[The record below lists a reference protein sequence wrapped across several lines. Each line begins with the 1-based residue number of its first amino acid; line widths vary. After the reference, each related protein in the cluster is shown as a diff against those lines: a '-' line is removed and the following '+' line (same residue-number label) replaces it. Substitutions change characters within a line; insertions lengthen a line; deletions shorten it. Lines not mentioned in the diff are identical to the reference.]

1 MIIIIIVI
9 IVVYFVLTK
18 TQKKICEKEAQEAV
32 LLNDPER
39 RAVLREAEERVRV
52 HEQTRL
58 DHYAKIGAIYVK
70 RAASASLLPV
80 SRKVWDT
87 KDPAAIA
94 ASIKK
99 RRPRKR
105 PSVDVKTDVKRMLRL
120 TTKLMSRLT
129 PLVATPNKL
138 EHQSAKGTAVLAI
151 PEEESIIKDTRASK

>member
-1 MIIIIIVI
+1 M
-9 IVVYFVLTK
+9 
-18 TQKKICEKEAQEAV
+18 

-39 RAVLREAEERVRV
+39 RAVVREAEEKIRQ
-52 HEQTRL
+52 HEQSRL

-70 RAASASLLPV
+70 KAASASLLPV

-99 RRPRKR
+99 RRPNKR
-105 PSVDVKTDVKRMLRL
+105 PSVDVKKNVKRMLRL

-129 PLVATPNKL
+129 PLVAPGADQPLNT
-138 EHQSAKGTAVLAI
+138 KGAEAAASI
-151 PEEESIIKDTRASK
+151 PEETVKDTRASK

>member
-1 MIIIIIVI
+1 M
-9 IVVYFVLTK
+9 
-18 TQKKICEKEAQEAV
+18 QKKICEKEAQEAV

-39 RAVLREAEERVRV
+39 RAVLREAEERMRV

-58 DHYAKIGAIYVK
+58 DHYAKVGAIYVK

-99 RRPRKR
+99 RRPRKP

-129 PLVATPNKL
+129 PLAAPTPIAEVAIT
-138 EHQSAKGTAVLAI
+138 EEFKG
-151 PEEESIIKDTRASK
+151 TRASK